1 MEKFFLEVPT
11 IERKED
17 ALDYLN
23 ELVEYNSDMN
33 GTGSMYRCLKDW
45 TYEQWLKELENETN
59 QEYMDSIGWA
69 PSVTCFFVR
78 ENDNKIIGM
87 INLRYNITVDIIT
100 KGGSHIGYG
109 IRPTERRKGY
119 NKINLYLGLL
129 EEQRLGEKKVLL
141 DCTADNVGSNKTI
154 TALGGILE
162 KSEIDDWDNELTNYY
177 WINVNKSIDEYKD
190 TYEQFISHTNK
201 KIALKL

>member
-17 ALDYLN
+17 ALDYLH
-23 ELVEYNSDMN
+23 ELVEYNSSFN
-33 GTGSMYRCLKDW
+33 GTGSMDRCLKDL
-45 TYEQWLKELENETN
+45 TYEQWLKELENKTN
-59 QEYMDSIGWA
+59 QEYMDTIGWA
-69 PSVTCFFVR
+69 PSLTYFLIR

-87 INLRYNITVDIIT
+87 LNLRYNVSKDIII

-109 IRPTERRKGY
+109 IRPTERKKGY

-141 DCTADNVGSNKTI
+141 ECSVSNLESNKTI
-154 TALGGILE
+154 TALGGFLE
-162 KSEIDDWDNELTNYY
+162 KTELDDWDNELTNYY

-190 TYEQFISHTNK
+190 IYQKFISDKNK
-201 KIALKL
+201 R